1 MKILLDTNIV
11 LWILFDGL
19 KLKKNEI
26 QLIDDENNDIIVS
39 NISFFEISLKYAINK
54 LELENITPD
63 RIPDILISNGYLIED
78 ISYNTFASFYKLP
91 SDIHQDPFDRLI
103 IWEAINKKY
112 HLLSRDQIFNDYIKY
127 GLLLAQ

>member
-26 QLIDDENNDIIVS
+26 QLINDENNDIIVS
-39 NISFFEISLKYAINK
+39 SISFFEISLKYALNK

-78 ISYNTFASFYKLP
+78 ISYNTFASFYKL
-91 SDIHQDPFDRLI
+91 SNDIHRDPFDRLI

>member
-63 RIPDILISNGYLIED
+63 RIPDILISNGYLIEE
-78 ISYNTFASFYKLP
+78 L
-91 SDIHQDPFDRLI
+91 
-103 IWEAINKKY
+103 
-112 HLLSRDQIFNDYIKY
+112 
-127 GLLLAQ
+127 